1 MRVKLSYTAA
11 VEEVLPEAANLLA
24 NFGGKLSTGIEL
36 FNRAVEN
43 LRAEEFNSAQL
54 HSELDLLRRQLA
66 ELDIRLMEVIQIV
79 DGYEQYERK
88 KRFPPPG
95 SDEEEHLGGW
105 EELQDPDAAR
115 APEEEDSDESEVLDD
130 Y

>member
-79 DGYEQYERK
+79 DAMSSMRGRSGFLRPGATK
-88 KRFPPPG
+88 KNT
-95 SDEEEHLGGW
+95 
-105 EELQDPDAAR
+105 
-115 APEEEDSDESEVLDD
+115 
-130 Y
+130 